1 MEKTTNVQT
10 GYLCHCLRITAE
22 RYEKMLEEMPCPN
35 FPTLKNEH
43 GIGSLCSSCE
53 YEAKGVLQE
62 YVMLHP
68 EKMVA
73 KPKRPEGLRE
83 EMAFAWKELNKRFRP
98 AKPKRQLDHSR
109 STGAKMYHTG
119 VFFMRRDGLESHL
132 VVSNLAFPE
141 HPANVNGAS
150 ASFTATLYSENGEK
164 LAVSR
169 PIPVGDEQ
177 TLELSPAELFPEVKG
192 DFTGGLYVDYQDLT
206 QTGSLRPYG
215 VMVSTIPDFRARC
228 HYHDKFG
235 LFREPGFFQN
245 TSPFE
250 PGQKCWMALANCQPL
265 QYDTEVHAKVDGRKF
280 TAKLSIPPMG
290 AAWLKLEDLFPEVA
304 QIPAEKRSPAL
315 FWLENPQHV
324 MLYFYWFNEVS
335 RTWMGQHH

>member
-22 RYEKMLEEMPCPN
+22 RYEHMLEEMACPN
-35 FPTLKNEH
+35 FPNMKKAH

-62 YVMLHP
+62 YVLLHP

-73 KPKRPEGLRE
+73 KVKRPEGLRE
-83 EMAFAWKELNKRFRP
+83 ELGFAWGEIKKRLGP
-98 AKPKRQLDHSR
+98 ATQKRVRDHSQ
-109 STGAKMYHTG
+109 SGGAKAYHTG

-150 ASFTATLYSENGEK
+150 AAFRATLYGESGQL
-164 LAVSR
+164 LATSR
-169 PIPVGDEQ
+169 PIAVADDQ
-177 TLELSPAELFPEVKG
+177 TLELSPSDLFPEVKG
-192 DFTGGLYVDYQDLT
+192 DFTGGLYVDYDGIT

-215 VMVSTIPDFRARC
+215 VMVSTTPDFRARC
-228 HYHDKFG
+228 HYHDKFA
-235 LFREPGFFQN
+235 LFRDPGFFQN

-250 PGQKCWMALANCQPL
+250 PGQTCWMALANCQPL
-265 QYDTEVHAKVDGRKF
+265 AYETDACVKVNGRKF
-280 TAKLSIPPMG
+280 TAKLSIRPM
-290 AAWLKLEDLFPEVA
+290 AATWLKLETLFPELAEV
-304 QIPAEKRSPAL
+304 PAEKRSPAL
-315 FWLENPQHV
+315 FWLENPQHI
-324 MLYFYWFNEVS
+324 MLYFYWFNEAS
-335 RTWMGQHH
+335 HTWMGQHH